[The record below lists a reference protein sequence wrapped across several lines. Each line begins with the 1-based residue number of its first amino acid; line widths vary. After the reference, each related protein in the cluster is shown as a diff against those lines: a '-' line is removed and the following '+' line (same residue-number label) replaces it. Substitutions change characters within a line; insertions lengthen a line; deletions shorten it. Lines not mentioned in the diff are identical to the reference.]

1 MHRLGGGLTNA
12 DLVTRGAQPSPV
24 RRSRR
29 DQGEAVP
36 RQRKWLR
43 GPQSLAGCLRSRDAN
58 LVSEEGVAAEL
69 RDLVAGAVLQGK
81 LYVAG
86 GFGDGVGAVGTLEEY
101 DPVTDDWVR
110 RRSMPTPRFRAAA
123 GARLM
128 VIGGVDRT
136 GQISEIVEAYV
147 P

>member
-1 MHRLGGGLTNA
+1 VAPNRHLFGAAGVIKGKLYLVSGSGSGGL
-12 DLVTRGAQPSPV
+12 S
-24 RRSRR
+24 RSL
-29 DQGEAVP
+29 DVYDPATQTWSVKKALP
-36 RQRKWLR
+36 
-43 GPQSLAGCLRSRDAN
+43 
-58 LVSEEGVAAEL
+58 AEL